1 MDVALVALVARVKL
15 QLMTKEEK
23 LALTLLKLYRLMRG
37 TSHEHER
44 KSAENKIKKLLA
56 GGGYTWDDLQRLLD
70 LGEKLE
76 AGAGKEAEFKVPNT
90 FDLVYHMFER
100 HIVTKPHYL
109 VAIALWAMHTHV
121 YRQFNIT
128 PRLALLSPIKN
139 CGKST
144 VIDILERLAWNNK
157 KIVDATVA
165 SLFHLEGKFTLL
177 LDEGDNLEITRSM
190 RTFLNDSYKVGGKFT
205 RFNPATRQT
214 DEYPVFGPV
223 ALAAI
228 GVFPP
233 TVMSRSIIIHMHRNS
248 PDAEYTRFDQR
259 NVEQLQHL
267 IFTKNRIA
275 EWASEVRLNPEP
287 DIPGGIARDRDNWR
301 VLLAIADSLDR
312 GDIARDAAV
321 KIIGEYQTPEIEILL
336 LWDIR
341 TVFDMERARMLPGK
355 ILVDKLRILEDAE
368 HDWGELTQAKM
379 GHMLNMFQIRP
390 RKNTWWPE
398 GVHRSQQQNLKCYVR
413 LDFEEMWRRYGATSA
428 TRATSLRV

>member
-1 MDVALVALVARVKL
+1 MNK
-15 QLMTKEEK
+15 KK
-23 LALTLLKLYRLMRG
+23 LALTLLKLHRLMQG
-37 TSHEHER
+37 SGYEHER

-56 GGGYTWDDLQRLLD
+56 GRGYTWDDLQGLLD

-76 AGAGKEAEFKVPNT
+76 AGAGDEAEFKIPNT
-90 FDLVYHMFER
+90 FDLVYHILER

-109 VAIALWAMHTHV
+109 VAISLWAMHTHV

-144 VIDILERLAWNNK
+144 VIDILQGITWNNK
-157 KIVDATVA
+157 KLDDPTVA
-165 SLFHLEGKFTLL
+165 SLFHLEGRFTLL
-177 LDEGDNLEITRSM
+177 LDESDNLQITGSM
-190 RTFLNDSYKVGGKFT
+190 RTFLNAGHKVNGKFP

-214 DEYPVFGPV
+214 DEYPVFGPI

-228 GVFPP
+228 GTFPP

-248 PDAEYTRFDQR
+248 PDAEYVRFDQR
-259 NVEQLQHL
+259 NVEQIHHL
-267 IFTKNRIA
+267 IITKNMIA
-275 EWASEVRLNPEP
+275 KWASEVRLNPEP
-287 DIPGGIARDRDNWR
+287 DIPGGIARDADNWR
-301 VLLAIADSLDR
+301 VLLAIADLLGR

-321 KIIGEYQTPEIEILL
+321 KIIGEYQPPEIEILL

-341 TVFDMERARMLPGK
+341 TVFDVEKVRMLPGK
-355 ILVDKLRILEDAE
+355 ILVDKLRTLEDAE
-368 HDWGELTQAKM
+368 HDWAELTQAKM

-398 GVHRSQQQNLKCYVR
+398 GVHRSEQQNLKCYVR
-413 LDFEEMWRRYGATSA
+413 GDFEEMWKRYAATSA
-428 TRATSLRV
+428 TRATSLKV